1 MAQFVNLTRRTEI
14 GANSYLLDI
23 AGQRVVIDSGLH
35 PEHDGEEA
43 LPLLNEIAEDSVDA
57 IFLSHAHHDH
67 LGSLPV
73 LMRRQP
79 GAPVFMTEATR
90 RLSDVMLHNSVNV
103 MEKKAEAGSAPPQ
116 FGHREVDRCEK
127 RWQTVPLGQRWG
139 MDGERLG
146 ANEEAVAS
154 FEFFD
159 AGHIMGSVGVLIRA
173 EGRAIFYTGDVNF
186 DDQTVSRGARFPEE
200 GIDTLIIET
209 TRGDTPTP
217 EGFTR
222 AAEERRFGEA
232 LARAL
237 QGDGSVVV
245 PVFALGKTQEV
256 LALIHNFRRAG
267 KLRDTPL
274 YIGGLSAKLTVI
286 HDELAH
292 SVPRQQPD
300 LHLLNDVAPFVLAG
314 REAGSTP
321 IRPGRIYAISSGMM
335 TENTLSNIFARRVLS
350 DPRQSLFF
358 VGYAD
363 PKSPAG
369 HIRAAQPGD
378 MVTLDPAWPPQELRC
393 PVEVFNFSAHAS
405 RESLRDYIR
414 RLAPKKV
421 VLVHGDPPA
430 VEWFR
435 AQVAADLPGTEVV
448 IPPPGVP
455 IDL

>member
-1 MAQFVNLTRRTEI
+1 MPQLVNLTRRTEI
-14 GANSYLLDI
+14 GANSYLLELGGRRI
-23 AGQRVVIDSGLH
+23 VLDSGLH

-43 LPLLNEIAEDSVDA
+43 LPLLNEVAEDSVDA

-73 LMRRQP
+73 TMRRQP
-79 GAPVFMTEATR
+79 GAPVFMTDATR

-103 MEKKAEAGSAPPQ
+103 MEKKAEAGAGPPH
-116 FGHREVDRCEK
+116 FGHREVDRGAR
-127 RWQTVPLGQRWG
+127 RWQCVPLRQRW
-139 MDGERLG
+139 DLTGERLA
-146 ANEEAVAS
+146 ANEEAEVS

-159 AGHIMGSVGVLIRA
+159 AGHILGSVGVLLRG
-173 EGRAIFYTGDVNF
+173 EGRSIFYTGDVNF
-186 DDQTVSRGARFPEE
+186 HDQTISRAASFPEE

-222 AAEERRFGEA
+222 AAEEKRFATA
-232 LARAL
+232 LAQAL
-237 QGDGSVVV
+237 EGDGSVVV

-256 LALIHNFRRAG
+256 LAMIHGFRRSRA
-267 KLRDTPL
+267 LRTTPL

-286 HDELAH
+286 HDELAQ
-292 SVPRQQPD
+292 SVPRQLPGLQ
-300 LHLLNDVAPFVLAG
+300 LLDEVAPFVLAG
-314 REAGSTP
+314 REAGSAP

-378 MVTLDPAWPPQELRC
+378 LVTLDSAWPPQELRC
-393 PVEVFNFSAHAS
+393 PVEVFNFSAHAT

-421 VLVHGDPPA
+421 VLVHGDAPA
-430 VEWFR
+430 VRWFR
-435 AQVAADLPGTEVV
+435 EQVAADLPGSEVIV
-448 IPPPGVP
+448 PEPGVP
-455 IDL
+455 VDL